1 MRCSKDSACDRASS
15 SCTDS
20 SNETT
25 SCAKEAELNK
35 KAESKII
42 STNNGRITTA
52 LNITLT
58 SSNNSNSN
66 NIRTAT
72 KLELTSY
79 RHHKVINMRACDL
92 LPPPTRPIG
101 RASPGLLSDPSD
113 EFLME
118 NFLAKA
124 QSVKKYSRD
133 YLMSLKETMRASV
146 FPKGMRSIPDIVP
159 TYSSE

>member
-1 MRCSKDSACDRASS
+1 MG
-15 SCTDS
+15 TDS
-20 SNETT
+20 SNEA
-25 SCAKEAELNK
+25 CNYKKNK

-58 SSNNSNSN
+58 SSNNSNSLAGN
-66 NIRTAT
+66 RSIN
-72 KLELTSY
+72 KLELTNK
-79 RHHKVINMRACDL
+79 RMINMRACDL
-92 LPPPTRPIG
+92 LPPPTRPVG

-133 YLMSLKETMRASV
+133 YLMSLKET
-146 FPKGMRSIPDIVP
+146 K
-159 TYSSE
+159 